1 MRRPRKPAAAGASS
15 SPTPRITP
23 IIHARASALLG
34 ALVGLR
40 GDFDEGWRLI
50 DRSRSALEE
59 LGARTWFTTV
69 AFASASIALVS
80 GRLEAAELDL
90 RRGLRML
97 EGTGERG
104 RTATLAALL
113 ALVLLGQGN
122 LIEAESFA
130 LLARDTTLPE
140 DFDAES
146 YWRAANGRV
155 LAEKGDLEGALRLH
169 RDALEFNGRTDE
181 IGIRA
186 DFLCS
191 LAEVAK

>member
-1 MRRPRKPAAAGASS
+1 M
-15 SPTPRITP
+15 
-23 IIHARASALLG
+23 
-34 ALVGLR
+34 
-40 GDFDEGWRLI
+40 
-50 DRSRSALEE
+50 
-59 LGARTWFTTV
+59 
-69 AFASASIALVS
+69 
-80 GRLEAAELDL
+80 
-90 RRGLRML
+90 

-191 LAEVAK
+191 LAEVAKRAGRRGEAREALREAVELYDRKENLVGAAGARERLDALG